1 MPQGRS
7 KAANGQLT
15 RWLGQVVAAERA
27 QQGLTVAE
35 LARRADVSTGLVSQL
50 ERGLGN
56 PSLETVANLARALG
70 IPIGSFFAGASA
82 EGNVVRSEER
92 KKLVLGD
99 GSLAYEML
107 VPDLSGRLSM
117 LSIELPAHFTNEHAP
132 FEHVGEEVVVVVQG
146 VVDVYVGDSHAQ
158 LGEGDSIRINAAIPH
173 WYVTG
178 AEPVRVISA
187 MTPPS
192 F

>member
-1 MPQGRS
+1 MSEARS
-7 KAANGQLT
+7 NAPTGKLT
-15 RWLGQVVAAERA
+15 QWLGRVIAAGRA

-35 LARRADVSTGLVSQL
+35 LARLAGISTGLVSQL

-56 PSLETVANLARALG
+56 PSIETVANLARALEV
-70 IPIGSFFAGASA
+70 PIGSFFAGAA
-82 EGNVVRSEER
+82 VEGNVVRRGER
-92 KKLVLGD
+92 KRLLLGD

-117 LSIELPAHFTNEHAP
+117 LSIQLPPHFSNEHAP
-132 FEHVGEEVVVVVQG
+132 FQHVGEEVVVVLTG
-146 VVDVYVGDSHAQ
+146 TVDIYVGSSHVQ
-158 LGEGDSIRINAAIPH
+158 LLEGDSIRIDAAVPH
-173 WYVTG
+173 WYSTG
-178 AEPVRVISA
+178 VEPVRVISA